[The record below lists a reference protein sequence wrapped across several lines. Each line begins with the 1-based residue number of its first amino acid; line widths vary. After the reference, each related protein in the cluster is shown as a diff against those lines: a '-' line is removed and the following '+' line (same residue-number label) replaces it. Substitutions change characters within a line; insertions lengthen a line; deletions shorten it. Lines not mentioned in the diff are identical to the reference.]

1 MHTEPSFAPDTG
13 AEPALASLPITAA
26 LTRREFAASAIAAAL
41 TAACARVPATPTPAS
56 PASPAPTSTPT
67 SGAAAQPDPNG
78 PLADALLT
86 VVVARYGSHLPEDER
101 PRVRDSILRNLRL
114 GARLAATPVPNSA
127 DPYSVCVN
135 AMEEAR

>member
-1 MHTEPSFAPDTG
+1 MHTEPSPVPAAHDAERTSTSATTG
-13 AEPALASLPITAA
+13 SA

-41 TAACARVPATPTPAS
+41 TAACARVPATPA
-56 PASPAPTSTPT
+56 PASPAPATPAPA
-67 SGAAAQPDPNG
+67 SGAATQPDANA

-86 VVVARYGSHLPEDER
+86 VVVARYGKHLPDDER
-101 PRVRDSILRNLRL
+101 PRVREGILRNLRL
-114 GARLAATPVPNSA
+114 GARLASTPVPNSA

>member
-1 MHTEPSFAPDTG
+1 MHTD
-13 AEPALASLPITAA
+13 

-41 TAACARVPATPTPAS
+41 TAACARVPAAPAPAPAAPAS
-56 PASPAPTSTPT
+56 P
-67 SGAAAQPDPNG
+67 SGAAAPPDPNA

-86 VVVARYGSHLPEDER
+86 VVVARYGAHLPADER
-101 PRVRDSILRNLRL
+101 PRVREGILRNLRL
-114 GARLAATPVPNSA
+114 GARLASTPVPNAA